1 MFTLI
6 NKYGIINQTNSK
18 IKRCAMK
25 NRILY
30 WFSLLWSSLIAFF
43 FPLCFYIIFT
53 FITGHS
59 KGYAYDLG
67 SEKDISIILG
77 CFALLIWLVLALPSN
92 IYLFVKT
99 AKKCKFYLL
108 IPIVLFIILATLG
121 LFVYFGS
128 WAEFSRLTFNI

>member
-1 MFTLI
+1 
-6 NKYGIINQTNSK
+6 
-18 IKRCAMK
+18 MK
-25 NRILY
+25 NKIIY
-30 WFSLLWSSLIAFF
+30 WLSFLWSSLIAFF
-43 FPLCFYIIFT
+43 FPICFYIIFT

-59 KGYAYDLG
+59 KGYSYDLG
-67 SEKDISIILG
+67 SEKDISIMLG

-99 AKKCKFYLL
+99 AQKCKFYLL

-128 WAEFSRLTFNI
+128 WAEFSRLTFNV

>member
-1 MFTLI
+1 MFTFI
-6 NKYGIINQTNSK
+6 NKYGIINQTNLK

-25 NRILY
+25 NKIIY
-30 WFSLLWSSLIAFF
+30 WLSLLWSSLIAFF

-77 CFALLIWLVLALPSN
+77 CFALLIWLILALPSN
-92 IYLFVKT
+92 IYLFIKT
-99 AKKCKFYLL
+99 AKKGRFYLL